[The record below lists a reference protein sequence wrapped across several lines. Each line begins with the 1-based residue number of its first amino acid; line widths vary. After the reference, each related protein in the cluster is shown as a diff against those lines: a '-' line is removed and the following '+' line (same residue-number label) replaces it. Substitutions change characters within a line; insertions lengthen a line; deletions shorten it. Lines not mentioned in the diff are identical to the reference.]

1 MTKATA
7 TTRKPAETIQVNR
20 KELPISC
27 PRAGTDP
34 AALHP
39 RVYIPLKTSG
49 VKVACPYCGAEYV
62 LTD

>member
-1 MTKATA
+1 MTEATA
-7 TTRKPAETIQVNR
+7 TTRKSAETIQVSR

-39 RVYIPLKTSG
+39 RVYIPLKKPG
-49 VKVACPYCGAEYV
+49 VKLACPYCGAEYV
-62 LTD
+62 LED